1 MILVIKS
8 IIMENNTC
16 HRIKFF

>member
-1 MILVIKS
+1 
-8 IIMENNTC
+8 MENNTC

>member
-8 IIMENNTC
+8 IIMQNDPC
-16 HRIKFF
+16 RRI